1 MSCYE
6 CGPTN
11 LTENVKWIHQKKK
24 HENSSVHEEQDKEK
38 DFVVVF
44 EGAVSTQIISRSQC
58 LCAIT
63 ESHDVPRNFRIL

>member
-24 HENSSVHEEQDKEK
+24 HENSSDHEEQDKDK

-44 EGAVSTQIISRSQC
+44 EGAVSTQII
-58 LCAIT
+58 
-63 ESHDVPRNFRIL
+63 

>member
-1 MSCYE
+1 MPCYE

-44 EGAVSTQIISRSQC
+44 EGAVSTQII
-58 LCAIT
+58 
-63 ESHDVPRNFRIL
+63 